1 MESGAPKKRV
11 LLIDDEARVRASLK
25 SVLESTYDIL
35 QAADAQEG
43 LRVFRS
49 EGPDLVLLDVI
60 LPGTDGLSVLQT
72 IKAES
77 KAVPVIMLTGT
88 KSIKTAVDAMK
99 LGAADYLSKP
109 FDIEELRLTV
119 DRVLNTSA
127 LEREVKQLRSQVAQ
141 RYGFHNL
148 IGKSQGMQE
157 IYAKIEQV
165 ADSRTTV
172 LIIGESG
179 TGKELV
185 ARALHYNSSR
195 RDRPFVAI
203 NCAAL
208 PETLIESELFGHEKG
223 AFTDA
228 TARRTGQFELAHTG
242 TLFLD
247 EIGELSLVTQA
258 KLLRVLQEREFTR
271 VGGVQ
276 PIKVDV
282 RIVAATNK
290 NLEELVRKGQ
300 FREDL
305 YYRINV
311 IALYLPP
318 LRERGEDII
327 LLAKHF
333 LAKRLEEERRPPIE
347 FSKDALEMLSRYS
360 WPGNVRELENVVEQ
374 ALIWSQHASCITSE
388 HLPTLLKGDLRSSS
402 LHEEIMAGRLSL
414 EKAVMEFERDIIL
427 DALKRTNY
435 VQTRAAN
442 LLGISR
448 RMLKYRMDSLGIGKT
463 ENGATAG
470 ADEAGREPAAPP
482 FESGLQDDDRLSSPP
497 PEL

>member
-1 MESGAPKKRV
+1 VEPSPAKKRV
-11 LLIDDEARVRASLK
+11 LLIDDESRVRQSLK
-25 SVLESTYDIL
+25 AVLEPSYDIL
-35 QAADAQEG
+35 QAADAEEG
-43 LRVFRS
+43 LDVFRK

-60 LPGTDGLSVLQT
+60 LPGTDGLAVLQT
-72 IKAES
+72 LRSENRMT
-77 KAVPVIMLTGT
+77 PVIMLTGT
-88 KSIKTAVDAMK
+88 KSVKTAVDAMK

-109 FDIEELRLTV
+109 FDVEELRIVV
-119 DRVLNTSA
+119 DRALNSQE
-127 LEREVKQLRSQVAQ
+127 LEREVKQLRAQVLQ
-141 RYGFHNL
+141 RYAFHNL
-148 IGKSQGMQE
+148 IGKSPAMQE

-172 LIIGESG
+172 LITGESG

-185 ARALHYNSSR
+185 AKALHYNSSR
-195 RDRPFVAI
+195 RERPCVAL

-223 AFTDA
+223 SFTDA
-228 TARRTGQFELAHTG
+228 TARRVGQFELANSG

-247 EIGELSLVTQA
+247 EIGDLSPMTQA

-271 VGGVQ
+271 IGGVQ

-290 NLEELVRKGQ
+290 NLDELVRKGQ

-318 LRERGEDII
+318 LRERGEDIP

-333 LAKRLEEERRPPIE
+333 LSKRLEEEKRPHIE
-347 FSKDALEMLSRYS
+347 FSREALELLTRYP
-360 WPGNVRELENVVEQ
+360 WPGNVREMENVIEQ
-374 ALIWSQHASCITSE
+374 AFLWSQNASQITQE
-388 HLPTLLKGDLRSSS
+388 HLPSILKSDSRSSS
-402 LHEEIMAGRLSL
+402 LRDDTLAGRMSL
-414 EKAVMEFERDIIL
+414 EKAVMEFEREIIL

-435 VQTRAAN
+435 VQTHAAN

-448 RMLKYRMDSLGIGKT
+448 RMLKYRMDTLGIGRPD
-463 ENGATAG
+463 NGRNSAP
-470 ADEAGREPAAPP
+470 EPEPIVQ
-482 FESGLQDDDRLSSPP
+482 E
-497 PEL
+497 

>member
-1 MESGAPKKRV
+1 MEHSTMKKRV
-11 LLIDDEARVRASLK
+11 LLIDDEPRVRASLK
-25 SVLESTYDIL
+25 MVLEPNYEIF

-43 LRVFRS
+43 LDAFRK

-60 LPGTDGLSVLQT
+60 LPGTDGLAVLQT
-72 IKAES
+72 LRTES
-77 KAVPVIMLTGT
+77 RMTPVIMLTGT
-88 KSIKTAVDAMK
+88 KSVKTAVDAMK

-109 FDIEELRLTV
+109 FDVEELRIVL
-119 DRVLNTSA
+119 DRAINSQE
-127 LEREVKQLRSQVAQ
+127 LEREVKQLRAQVVQ
-141 RYGFHNL
+141 RYAFHNL

-172 LIIGESG
+172 LITGESG

-185 ARALHYNSSR
+185 AKALHYNSGR
-195 RDRPFVAI
+195 RDRPFIAL

-223 AFTDA
+223 SFTDA
-228 TARRTGQFELAHTG
+228 TARRVGQFELANTG

-247 EIGELSLVTQA
+247 EIGDLSAMTQA

-271 VGGVQ
+271 IGGVQ

-290 NLEELVRKGQ
+290 NLDDMVRKGQ

-311 IALYLPP
+311 ISLYLPP
-318 LRERGEDII
+318 LRERGEDVP

-333 LAKRLEEERRPPIE
+333 LAKRVEEEKRQPIE
-347 FSKDALEMLSRYS
+347 FGKEALELLTRYP
-360 WPGNVRELENVVEQ
+360 WPGNVREMENIVEQ
-374 ALIWSQHASCITSE
+374 AFIWSQNAPQITPE
-388 HLPTLLKGDLRSSS
+388 HLPTILKSDSRSSS
-402 LHEEIMAGRLSL
+402 LRDDTLAGRMSL
-414 EKAVMEFERDIIL
+414 EKAVMEFEREIIL

-435 VQTRAAN
+435 VQTHAAN

-448 RMLKYRMDSLGIGKT
+448 RMLKYRMDTLGIGR
-463 ENGATAG
+463 N
-470 ADEAGREPAAPP
+470 DQAAPQ
-482 FESGLQDDDRLSSPP
+482 ESGASVQ
-497 PEL
+497 E

>member
-1 MESGAPKKRV
+1 MKKRV

-25 SVLESTYDIL
+25 TVLEPTYETI
-35 QAADAQEG
+35 QAGDAQEG
-43 LRVFRS
+43 LDLFRK
-49 EGPDLVLLDVI
+49 EAPHLVLLDVI

-72 IKAES
+72 LRAES
-77 KAVPVIMLTGT
+77 RMVPVIMLTGT
-88 KSIKTAVDAMK
+88 KSVKTAVDAMK
-99 LGAADYLSKP
+99 FGAADYLSKP
-109 FDIEELRLTV
+109 FDVEELRLIV
-119 DRVLNTSA
+119 ERA
-127 LEREVKQLRSQVAQ
+127 LTDQELQREVKQLRAQVVQ
-141 RYGFHNL
+141 RYAFHNL
-148 IGKSQGMQE
+148 IGKSPSMQG
-157 IYAKIEQV
+157 IYSKIEQV

-172 LIIGESG
+172 LITGESG

-185 ARALHYNSSR
+185 AKALHYNSSR
-195 RDRPFVAI
+195 RERPFVAL

-223 AFTDA
+223 SFTDA
-228 TARRTGQFELAHTG
+228 TARRVGQFELAHTG

-247 EIGELSLVTQA
+247 EIGDLSAMTQA

-276 PIKVDV
+276 SIKVDV
-282 RIVAATNK
+282 RILTATNK

-318 LRERGEDII
+318 LRERGEDVP

-333 LAKRLEEERRPPIE
+333 LAKRIEEDNRPPQE
-347 FSKDALEMLSRYS
+347 FSKDAVDLLSRYP
-360 WPGNVRELENVVEQ
+360 WPGNVREMENIIEQ
-374 ALIWSQHASCITSE
+374 AFIWSKGSDIITPE
-388 HLPTLLKGDLRSSS
+388 HLPIILKEDSRSSS
-402 LHEEIMAGRLSL
+402 LRDDTLAGRLSL
-414 EKAVMEFERDIIL
+414 EKAVMEFEREIIL

-435 VQTRAAN
+435 IQTHAAN

-448 RMLKYRMDSLGIGKT
+448 RMLKYRMDTLGIGRPDQ
-463 ENGATAG
+463 EGSS
-470 ADEAGREPAAPP
+470 EPPVLAH
-482 FESGLQDDDRLSSPP
+482 E
-497 PEL
+497 

>member
-1 MESGAPKKRV
+1 MTKKRV
-11 LLIDDEARVRASLK
+11 LLIDDEARVRTSLK
-25 SVLESTYDIL
+25 MVLEPSYDIF

-43 LRVFRS
+43 LDIFRK

-60 LPGTDGLSVLQT
+60 LPGTDGLAVLQT
-72 IKAES
+72 LRSES
-77 KAVPVIMLTGT
+77 KMTPVIMLTGT
-88 KSIKTAVDAMK
+88 KSVKTAVDAMK

-109 FDIEELRLTV
+109 FDVEELRIVVNRAL
-119 DRVLNTSA
+119 SSQE
-127 LEREVKQLRSQVAQ
+127 LEREVKQLRAQVVQ
-141 RYGFHNL
+141 RYAFHNL
-148 IGKSQGMQE
+148 IGKSPGMQE

-172 LIIGESG
+172 LITGESG

-185 ARALHYNSSR
+185 AKALHYNSAR
-195 RDRPFVAI
+195 RERPFIAL

-223 AFTDA
+223 SFTDA
-228 TARRTGQFELAHTG
+228 TARRVGQFEMANTG

-247 EIGELSLVTQA
+247 EIGDLSAITQA

-271 VGGVQ
+271 IGGVQ

-282 RIVAATNK
+282 RIVTATNK
-290 NLEELVRKGQ
+290 NLDELVRKGL

-318 LRERGEDII
+318 LRERGEDVP

-333 LAKRLEEERRPPIE
+333 LAKRVEEEKRPHIE
-347 FSKDALEMLSRYS
+347 FGKEALELLTRYP
-360 WPGNVRELENVVEQ
+360 WPGNVREMENIVEQ
-374 ALIWSQHASCITSE
+374 AFIWSQNASQITPE
-388 HLPTLLKGDLRSSS
+388 HLPTILKNDTRSSS
-402 LHEEIMAGRLSL
+402 LRDDTLAGRMSL
-414 EKAVMEFERDIIL
+414 EKAVMEFEREIIL

-435 VQTRAAN
+435 VQTHAAN

-448 RMLKYRMDSLGIGKT
+448 RMLKYRMDTLGIGRPD
-463 ENGATAG
+463 NGAG
-470 ADEAGREPAAPP
+470 QEPEPIVQ
-482 FESGLQDDDRLSSPP
+482 E
-497 PEL
+497 

>member
-1 MESGAPKKRV
+1 VATLLGKKRV

-25 SVLESTYDIL
+25 MVLEPSYEIS
-35 QAADAQEG
+35 QAADAEEG
-43 LRVFRS
+43 LDLFRK

-60 LPGTDGLSVLQT
+60 LPGTDGLAILETLRS
-72 IKAES
+72 ES
-77 KAVPVIMLTGT
+77 KLTPVIMLTGT
-88 KSIKTAVDAMK
+88 KSVKTAVDAMK

-109 FDIEELRLTV
+109 FDVEELRIVV
-119 DRVLNTSA
+119 DRALNSQA
-127 LEREVKQLRSQVAQ
+127 LEREVRQLRAQVVQ
-141 RYGFHNL
+141 RYAFHNL

-157 IYAKIEQV
+157 IYGKIEQV

-172 LIIGESG
+172 LITGESG

-185 ARALHYNSSR
+185 AKALHYNSSR
-195 RDRPFVAI
+195 RERPFIAL

-223 AFTDA
+223 SFTDA
-228 TARRTGQFELAHTG
+228 TARRVGQFEQAHTG

-247 EIGELSLVTQA
+247 EIGDLSAVTQA

-271 VGGVQ
+271 IGGVQ
-276 PIKVDV
+276 SIKVDV

-290 NLEELVRKGQ
+290 NLDELVRKGQ

-318 LRERGEDII
+318 LRERGEDVP

-333 LAKRLEEERRPPIE
+333 LAKRVDEEKRPHIE
-347 FSKDALEMLSRYS
+347 FGKEALELLTRYP
-360 WPGNVRELENVVEQ
+360 WPGNVREMENIIEQ
-374 ALIWSQHASCITSE
+374 AFIWSQHAPEIIPE
-388 HLPTLLKGDLRSSS
+388 HLPTILKNDSRSSS
-402 LHEEIMAGRLSL
+402 LRDDTLAGRMSL
-414 EKAVMEFERDIIL
+414 EKAVMEFEREIIL

-435 VQTRAAN
+435 VQTHAAN

-448 RMLKYRMDSLGIGKT
+448 RMLKYRMDTLGIGRPDS
-463 ENGATAG
+463 GIAQ
-470 ADEAGREPAAPP
+470 EPDPLVH
-482 FESGLQDDDRLSSPP
+482 E
-497 PEL
+497 

>member
-1 MESGAPKKRV
+1 VEHSTIKKRV
-11 LLIDDEARVRASLK
+11 LLIDDEARVRTSLK
-25 SVLESTYDIL
+25 MVLEPNYEIF

-43 LRVFRS
+43 IDAFRK

-60 LPGTDGLSVLQT
+60 LPGTDGLAVLQT
-72 IKAES
+72 LRTENRMT
-77 KAVPVIMLTGT
+77 PVIMLTGT
-88 KSIKTAVDAMK
+88 KSVKTAVDAMK

-109 FDIEELRLTV
+109 FDVEELRIVL
-119 DRVLNTSA
+119 DRAINSQE
-127 LEREVKQLRSQVAQ
+127 LEREVKHLRAQVVQ
-141 RYGFHNL
+141 RYAFHNL
-148 IGKSQGMQE
+148 IGKSPGMQE

-172 LIIGESG
+172 LITGESG

-185 ARALHYNSSR
+185 AKALHYNSGR
-195 RDRPFVAI
+195 RDRPFIAL

-223 AFTDA
+223 SFTDA
-228 TARRTGQFELAHTG
+228 TARRVGQFELANTG

-247 EIGELSLVTQA
+247 EIGDLSAMTQA

-271 VGGVQ
+271 IGGVQ

-282 RIVAATNK
+282 RIVAATNR
-290 NLEELVRKGQ
+290 NLEDMVRKGQ

-311 IALYLPP
+311 ISLYLPP
-318 LRERGEDII
+318 LRERGEDIP

-333 LAKRLEEERRPPIE
+333 LAKRMEEEKRQPIE
-347 FSKDALEMLSRYS
+347 FGKDALELLTRYP
-360 WPGNVRELENVVEQ
+360 WPGNVREMENIVEQ
-374 ALIWSQHASCITSE
+374 AFIWSQNSPQITPE
-388 HLPTLLKGDLRSSS
+388 HLPTILKSDSRSSS
-402 LHEEIMAGRLSL
+402 LRDDTLAGRMSL
-414 EKAVMEFERDIIL
+414 EKAVMEFEREIIL

-435 VQTRAAN
+435 VQTHAAN

-448 RMLKYRMDSLGIGKT
+448 RMLKYRMDTLGIGR
-463 ENGATAG
+463 
-470 ADEAGREPAAPP
+470 ADQAEPQ
-482 FESGLQDDDRLSSPP
+482 ESGAAVQ
-497 PEL
+497 E

>member
-1 MESGAPKKRV
+1 MKKRV

-25 SVLESTYDIL
+25 TVLEPTYETI

-43 LRVFRS
+43 LELFRKEAPHLVF
-49 EGPDLVLLDVI
+49 LDVI

-72 IKAES
+72 LRAEDRTT
-77 KAVPVIMLTGT
+77 PIIMLTGT
-88 KSIKTAVDAMK
+88 KSVKTAVDAMK
-99 LGAADYLSKP
+99 FGAADYLSKP
-109 FDIEELRLTV
+109 FDVEELRIIVERALT
-119 DRVLNTSA
+119 DQELQ
-127 LEREVKQLRSQVAQ
+127 REVKQLRAQVVR
-141 RYGFHNL
+141 RYAFHNL
-148 IGKSQGMQE
+148 IGKSQSMQE
-157 IYAKIEQV
+157 IYTKIEQV

-172 LIIGESG
+172 LITGESG

-185 ARALHYNSSR
+185 AKALHYNNSGR
-195 RDRPFVAI
+195 RERPFIAL
-203 NCAAL
+203 NCAAI

-223 AFTDA
+223 SFTDA
-228 TARRTGQFELAHTG
+228 TARRVGQFELANTG

-247 EIGELSLVTQA
+247 EIGDLSAMTQA

-271 VGGVQ
+271 VGGGQ

-318 LRERGEDII
+318 LRERGEDIP

-333 LAKRLEEERRPPIE
+333 LTKRIEEDSRSPQE
-347 FSKDALEMLSRYS
+347 FSKDAVDLLSRYP
-360 WPGNVRELENVVEQ
+360 WPGNVREMENIIEQ
-374 ALIWSQHASCITSE
+374 AFIWSRGSDIITSE
-388 HLPTLLKGDLRSSS
+388 HLPIILKNDTRSSS
-402 LHEEIMAGRLSL
+402 LRDDTLAGRLSL
-414 EKAVMEFERDIIL
+414 EKAVMEFEREIIL

-435 VQTRAAN
+435 IQTHAAN

-448 RMLKYRMDSLGIGKT
+448 RMLKYRMDTLGIGRPDQ
-463 ENGATAG
+463 EVSI
-470 ADEAGREPAAPP
+470 EPPSVAQ
-482 FESGLQDDDRLSSPP
+482 E
-497 PEL
+497 

>member
-1 MESGAPKKRV
+1 MKKRV
-11 LLIDDEARVRASLK
+11 LLIDDEARVRTSLK
-25 SVLESTYDIL
+25 MVLEPSYEIL

-43 LRVFRS
+43 LEAFRK

-60 LPGTDGLSVLQT
+60 LPGTDGLAVLET
-72 IKAES
+72 LRAES
-77 KAVPVIMLTGT
+77 RMTPVIMLTGT
-88 KSIKTAVDAMK
+88 KSVKTAVDAMK

-109 FDIEELRLTV
+109 FDVEELRIVV
-119 DRVLNTSA
+119 DRALSSQA
-127 LEREVKQLRSQVAQ
+127 LEREVKQLRAQVVQ
-141 RYGFHNL
+141 RYAFHNL

-172 LIIGESG
+172 LITGESG

-185 ARALHYNSSR
+185 AKALHYNSGR
-195 RDRPFVAI
+195 RERPFIAL

-223 AFTDA
+223 SFTDA
-228 TARRTGQFELAHTG
+228 TARRVGQFELANTG

-247 EIGELSLVTQA
+247 EIGDLSAMTQA

-271 VGGVQ
+271 IGGVQ
-276 PIKVDV
+276 SIKVDV
-282 RIVAATNK
+282 RIVAATNR
-290 NLEELVRKGQ
+290 NLEDMVRKGQ

-311 IALYLPP
+311 ISLFLPP
-318 LRERGEDII
+318 LRERGEDIP

-333 LAKRLEEERRPPIE
+333 LAKRVEEEKRPHIE
-347 FSKDALEMLSRYS
+347 FGKEALEVLTRYP
-360 WPGNVRELENVVEQ
+360 WPGNVREMENIIEQ
-374 ALIWSQHASCITSE
+374 AFIWSQNCPQITPE
-388 HLPTLLKGDLRSSS
+388 HLPTILKSDSRSSS
-402 LHEEIMAGRLSL
+402 LRDDTLAGRMSL
-414 EKAVMEFERDIIL
+414 EKAVMEFEREIIL

-435 VQTRAAN
+435 VQTHAAN

-448 RMLKYRMDSLGIGKT
+448 RMLKYRMDTLGIGRPD
-463 ENGATAG
+463 NGNSQ
-470 ADEAGREPAAPP
+470 EPDPP
-482 FESGLQDDDRLSSPP
+482 VQE
-497 PEL
+497 